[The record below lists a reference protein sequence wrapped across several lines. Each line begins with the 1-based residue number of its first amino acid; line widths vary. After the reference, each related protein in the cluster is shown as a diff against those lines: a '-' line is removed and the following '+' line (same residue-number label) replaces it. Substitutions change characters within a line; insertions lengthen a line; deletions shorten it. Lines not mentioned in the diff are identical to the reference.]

1 MARIRVLIVDDSAF
15 ARKIIRE
22 ILALSDLVE
31 VVGTARDGEE
41 ALEMTRNLNPD
52 LVICDLRMPNLDGV
66 SFVRRQMLVKPLPIL
81 IVSAAAQDAAEVI
94 EALWREFD
102 GLGEDEVRRRL
113 AMKRFDVRATKY
125 ARDWLAKRDE
135 LQLSIDVSALRS
147 LAHQARESARE
158 ASRLALEANDFARR
172 AKSIA
177 SEAGDPLEKALELG
191 RSNSRSIKLALFL
204 ATVALT
210 VAVACLVLI
219 HPV

>member
-1 MARIRVLIVDDSAF
+1 MASPFEASQPSRGLPGKAADWEEQQ
-15 ARKIIRE
+15 E
-22 ILALSDLVE
+22 IA
-31 VVGTARDGEE
+31 EE
-41 ALEMTRNLNPD
+41 
-52 LVICDLRMPNLDGV
+52 
-66 SFVRRQMLVKPLPIL
+66 
-81 IVSAAAQDAAEVI
+81 I

-147 LAHQARESARE
+147 LAHHARESARE